1 MPQRARSLFHNHPLK
16 KETQNVEIKK
26 SQSEWIKSARLQRC
40 MHMRNW
46 KNISCS
52 LPREWIVDWCIVYL
66 CKNTI
71 IRRAN
76 TPQDRFVGHD
86 NDSLLNTGD
95 SNRSIIKTYHL
106 HIGNIMMNFL
116 CECGRTLFFSL
127 CSSNWVRVRKEEAV
141 KLCPVFCTEQ
151 QRRQGKKTKN
161 RNWPLSQLL
170 HFGCI
175 TETFFP
181 VWWTFI
187 SNIWT
192 TCTLGAAG

>member
-1 MPQRARSLFHNHPLK
+1 MSLVEANRRRAAACTLSVPEPLK

-26 SQSEWIKSARLQRC
+26 SQSEWIKSARLQRR
-40 MHMRNW
+40 MHMQNW

-52 LPREWIVDWCIVYL
+52 FREWIVDWGIVYL
-66 CKNTI
+66 CKTTM

-76 TPQDRFVGHD
+76 TPQDSFVGHD
-86 NDSLLNTGD
+86 NGSLLNTED
-95 SNRSIIKTYHL
+95 SSRSIIKTYHL

-151 QRRQGKKTKN
+151 QRRQGKKKQKTGIGP
-161 RNWPLSQLL
+161 RHSYY
-170 HFGCI
+170 
-175 TETFFP
+175 
-181 VWWTFI
+181 
-187 SNIWT
+187 
-192 TCTLGAAG
+192 TLVV